1 MFESTTM
8 RLLFYACTLST
19 LLLLAVLLPSACT
32 EGQGEAARHARHAQ
46 R

>member
-1 MFESTTM
+1 M

-32 EGQGEAARHARHAQ
+32 EGGVEADRHAKR
-46 R
+46 

>member
-1 MFESTTM
+1 M

-32 EGQGEAARHARHAQ
+32 EGQPEPVRHARHAQ